1 MQNFRNLKVWQK
13 AHDLALL
20 VYRLTADFPR
30 EETFGLRHS
39 LRKTAVD
46 IPALIAEGAAKN
58 SDHEFAASIRSAL
71 GLSTRLEYYGLM
83 ALDLELT
90 SQTDHDN
97 LNREIVEVRKMLT
110 GFNRKLA

>member
-13 AHDLALL
+13 AHELALL

-30 EETFGLRHS
+30 EEAFGLRHS

-46 IPALIAEGAAKN
+46 IPALIAEGAAKT
-58 SDHEFAASIRSAL
+58 SDQAFAASISSAL
-71 GLSTRLEYYGLM
+71 GFSTRLEYYGLI
-83 ALDLELT
+83 ALDLELMN
-90 SQTDHDN
+90 QTDHDN
-97 LNREIVEVRKMLT
+97 LNREIVEVRKMLS

>member
-13 AHDLALL
+13 AHELALL

-46 IPALIAEGAAKN
+46 IPALIADGAAKT
-58 SDHEFAASIRSAL
+58 SDHEFAGSINAAL
-71 GLSTRLEYYGLM
+71 GLSARLEHYALI
-83 ALDLELT
+83 ALDLELLK
-90 SQTDHDN
+90 QPNHDN
-97 LNREIVEVRKMLT
+97 LNHENVEGRKMLS

>member
-13 AHDLALL
+13 AHELALL

-39 LRKTAVD
+39 LRKTVVD
-46 IPALIAEGAAKN
+46 IPALLAEGAAKT
-58 SDHEFAASIRSAL
+58 SDREFAASISAAL
-71 GLSTRLEYYGLM
+71 GLSTRLEYYALI

-90 SQTDHDN
+90 NQTDHDN
-97 LNREIVEVRKMLT
+97 LNREIVEVRKMLS